1 MTKKDFLTKYPEL
14 NEDGQVSEIK
24 IGLLSN
30 YTTHTIANGDDKIKN
45 LIKDF
50 DNMSRCESRD
60 SKINYLLRERLV
72 KRPKSNLSEI
82 RPLV

>member
-14 NEDGQVSEIK
+14 DEDGQVSELK
-24 IGLLSN
+24 IGLLRS
-30 YTTHTIANGDDKIKN
+30 YTTHTITNGDDKIKN

>member
-14 NEDGQVSEIK
+14 DEDGQVSELK
-24 IGLLSN
+24 IGLLRN

-72 KRPKSNLSEI
+72 KRPMSNLSEI